1 MTKQAERHRKL
12 KDESRGVD
20 KCGPKWPGRGP
31 KRASDRPETLGH
43 GSAATRFAC
52 GAGDGNRT
60 RTVSM
65 GRVLIL
71 PCFRV
76 LRRYWRP
83 QLVPGDPYRPG
94 LVAPAWTASL
104 ASRSENRARDEVSWP
119 RITAT

>member
-52 GAGDGNRT
+52 GAGDGNRS
-60 RTVSM
+60 RTVSL
-65 GRVLIL
+65 GT
-71 PCFRV
+71 
-76 LRRYWRP
+76 
-83 QLVPGDPYRPG
+83 D
-94 LVAPAWTASL
+94 SL
-104 ASRSENRARDEVSWP
+104 QGHSPRWLRARVMARVPFSDANEPVSYTHL
-119 RITAT
+119 RAHETRHDLVC